1 MTRIIAVALT
11 LLTSQIV
18 LSLIGA
24 GLTQAA
30 MQAVMDVIPFV
41 ALLVLPAAL
50 GFAVAPRLG
59 RLEPTAESLA
69 GVITIGLAM
78 RFVWFATPAPFEDD
92 FYRYQWDGAVV
103 GAGFNPYKLTPE
115 QVLQDP
121 ELPEAIVRLAAAG
134 RSVLERINFPDL
146 TSIYPGTAQIVF
158 AVAQRFV
165 PWNVDG
171 LRLIFLLA
179 DAATLLILIALL
191 RDLRRSPLWVALFW
205 CNPLMVLATA
215 ATVHVDALL
224 PPLVFGAFL
233 AMHRCR
239 PTLSLTLLALA
250 AGVKIWPLLLA
261 PLLMRGSLSDP
272 RRLFLPV
279 TAFVTIATA
288 TLLPL
293 LAVSGSGHSGLNAYA
308 VGWSNN
314 NALFAWAIAS
324 LHWLWGEESQGAEQL
339 LRLSL
344 AGAGGLV
351 AIALAM
357 PPVKDLR
364 DHLTRALAVTAT
376 LFYLSPAQFP
386 WYALWFMPLAALLQC
401 WPLLLASVTLPSYY
415 LFFPLVAFLHA
426 APVWASLLWQG
437 FAPRAATYIRSAR
450 A

>member
-1 MTRIIAVALT
+1 MTGIIAVALT
-11 LLTSQIV
+11 LLTSQIA
-18 LSLIGA
+18 LSMISS

-30 MQAVMDVIPFV
+30 MQAATDVIPFV

-50 GFAVAPRLG
+50 GFAAAPRLG
-59 RLEPTAESLA
+59 RLEPTKESL
-69 GVITIGLAM
+69 GVVIAIGFAM
-78 RFVWFATPAPFEDD
+78 RFVWFATPAPLEDD
-92 FYRYQWDGAVV
+92 FYRYLWDGAVV
-103 GAGFNPYKLTPE
+103 GAGFNTYTLPPE
-115 QVLQDP
+115 QALQDP
-121 ELPEAIVRLAAAG
+121 ELPEAIVMLAAAG

-158 AVAQRFV
+158 AVAQRLA
-165 PWNVDG
+165 PWNVDS
-171 LRLIFLLA
+171 LRLTFLVG

-205 CNPLMVLATA
+205 CNPLMVLATV

-224 PPLVFGAFL
+224 PPLVLGAFL
-233 AMHRCR
+233 AMHRRR
-239 PTLSLTLLALA
+239 PTLSLVLLALA

-279 TAFVTIATA
+279 TAFVVIASA

-293 LAVSGSGHSGLNAYA
+293 FAASGSGHSGLTAYTA
-308 VGWSNN
+308 SWSNN
-314 NALFAWAIAS
+314 NAPFAWAIACFR
-324 LHWLWGEESQGAEQL
+324 WLLGEESKGAEQF
-339 LRLSL
+339 LRLGL

-351 AIALAM
+351 ALAFAM

-401 WPLLLASVTLPSYY
+401 RPLLLASVTLPIYY

-437 FAPRAATYIRSAR
+437 VAPRAAAYIRSAR

>member
-18 LSLIGA
+18 LSLISS

-30 MQAVMDVIPFV
+30 MQAAMDVIPFV

-50 GFAVAPRLG
+50 CFAVGPRLG
-59 RLEPTAESLA
+59 QLQPTAESL
-69 GVITIGLAM
+69 GVVIAIGLAM
-78 RFVWFATPAPFEDD
+78 RLVWFATSAPLEDD
-92 FYRYQWDGAVV
+92 FYRYQWDGAVA

-115 QVLQDP
+115 QALQDP
-121 ELPEAIVRLAAAG
+121 ELPEAIMKLAAAG

-146 TSIYPGTAQIVF
+146 TSIYPGTAQIAF
-158 AVAQRFV
+158 AVAQWLA
-165 PWNVDG
+165 PWNLDG
-171 LRLIFLLA
+171 LRLVFLVA
-179 DAATLLILIALL
+179 DATTLLVLIALL

-205 CNPLMVLATA
+205 CNPLMVLATT

-224 PPLVFGAFL
+224 PPLVLGAFL
-233 AMHRCR
+233 AMHRRR
-239 PTLSLTLLALA
+239 PTFSLTLLALA

-261 PLLMRGSLSDP
+261 PLLMRSSLSDP
-272 RRLFLPV
+272 RRLCLPT
-279 TAFVTIATA
+279 TAFVAIAAA

-293 LAVSGSGHSGLNAYA
+293 FAASGSGQSGLSAYA
-308 VGWSNN
+308 ARWSNN
-314 NALFAWAIAS
+314 NAPFAWVIAFF
-324 LHWLWGEESQGAEQL
+324 HWLRGEESKCAEQL
-339 LRLSL
+339 LRLGL

-351 AIALAM
+351 ALALAM

-386 WYALWFMPLAALLQC
+386 WYVLWFMPLAALLQC
-401 WPLLLASVTLPSYY
+401 WPLLLASVTLPIYY
-415 LFFPLVAFLHA
+415 LFFPQVAFLHA

-437 FAPRAATYIRSAR
+437 FAPRAAAYIRSVR